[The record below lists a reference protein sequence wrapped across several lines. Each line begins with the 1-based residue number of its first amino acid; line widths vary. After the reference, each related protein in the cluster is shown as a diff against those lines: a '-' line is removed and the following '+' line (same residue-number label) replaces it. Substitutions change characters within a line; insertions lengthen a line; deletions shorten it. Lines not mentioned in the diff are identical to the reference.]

1 MKLAIADLSS
11 SVCER
16 KEKEKKRR
24 MGKLVIQGN

>member
-1 MKLAIADLSS
+1 MKLAVADLSS

-16 KEKEKKRR
+16 KEKGEKRR